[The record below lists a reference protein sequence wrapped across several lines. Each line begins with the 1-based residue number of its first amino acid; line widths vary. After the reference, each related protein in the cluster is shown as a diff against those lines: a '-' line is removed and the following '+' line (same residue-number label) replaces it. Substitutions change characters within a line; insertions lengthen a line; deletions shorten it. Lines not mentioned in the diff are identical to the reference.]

1 MNAQLEGHTMRRYD
15 AELTNAHIRVLEM
28 GGIVLEQLNV
38 TLKALDQW
46 DPSRAR
52 QVIERDETVRDLEK
66 LIDAEIVQV
75 IAKRTPVAKDL
86 RAVIGMSKVLVDL
99 GRVEEKVI
107 RVAEFV
113 VNAFD
118 EQTNN
123 PPETLLKDMIG
134 MGRAVSGHLRQAL
147 EIFDRGDVAS
157 AEEGL
162 GARKELLSW
171 LSSDLRRLTTF
182 VLEDARM
189 IGQVIAVVL
198 ALSALERIGEY
209 TVNLRENVIYQV
221 TGEDVRPPA
230 AHRETHV
237 KDS

>member
-1 MNAQLEGHTMRRYD
+1 MNAQLEGHTVRRYD
-15 AELTNAHIRVLEM
+15 AELTGAHLRVLEM

-46 DPSRAR
+46 DASRAR
-52 QVIERDETVRDLEK
+52 QVIERDERVHELEK
-66 LIDAEIVQV
+66 TIDAEIVQV

-99 GRVEEKVI
+99 GRVEENVI

-113 VNAFD
+113 VDAFD

-123 PPETLLKDMIG
+123 PPEALLKDMVG
-134 MGRAVSGHLRQAL
+134 MGRAASGHLRQAL
-147 EIFDRGDVAS
+147 EIFDRGDVA
-157 AEEGL
+157 AAAEGL
-162 GARKELLSW
+162 GARKELISW

-182 VLEDARM
+182 VLEDARL
-189 IGQVIAVVL
+189 IGQVVGVVL

-230 AHRETHV
+230 AHREAHV